1 MNFSVASVPVQALQ
15 YCTVGPIACWAPKEV
30 GQSHGLRGPALQP
43 HTCRPHAAFSTC
55 RARATRDPQSSRGR
69 ARARL
74 LAQDGGPHVVI
85 SVARAPRLAAHQQTI
100 GGASRAEARSA
111 IQPAAARAG
120 GRKEEDVVPA
130 PPSSPHRQDNSNQHN
145 RNRQR
150 QRRREEHFFSPHRSV
165 RFGHPSPPPF
175 SDPVP
180 PPRTAARRTSERA
193 RSAPVPGP
201 GGRAPR
207 VEVMRSVS
215 RSCRL
220 QVTRVHL
227 PSPASVG
234 IWECGCLDPL
244 PLDGRAISG
253 QG

>member
-1 MNFSVASVPVQALQ
+1 MDPTSLFPLRVRPASPRTNKQLAE
-15 YCTVGPIACWAPKEV
+15 PAEPK
-30 GQSHGLRGPALQP
+30 
-43 HTCRPHAAFSTC
+43 
-55 RARATRDPQSSRGR
+55 RDRRSSQRR
-69 ARARL
+69 R
-74 LAQDGGPHVVI
+74 
-85 SVARAPRLAAHQQTI
+85 
-100 GGASRAEARSA
+100 
-111 IQPAAARAG
+111 ARAG
-120 GRKEEDVVPA
+120 GRKKTSCRRL
-130 PPSSPHRQDNSNQHN
+130 PPLLIDKTTATNTTEIGNANGAARSI
-145 RNRQR
+145 
-150 QRRREEHFFSPHRSV
+150 FFSHRSV

-180 PPRTAARRTSERA
+180 PPRTAARRASERA
-193 RSAPVPGP
+193 RSVPVPGP

-207 VEVMRSVS
+207 VEVMCSVS